1 MIVNRVM
8 LAGVLAAAAGLSGAA
23 LAQDVPL
30 RPPALV
36 PSAPA
41 SKSAP
46 AKPIGPK
53 PASTLSASP
62 AGTVHATAPVQGAAP
77 APVQARGTIPLP
89 VPRPSSLGTRTAA
102 ADGGEQVAVAAKSPA
117 AAPSADPQVML
128 ARVNDALNA
137 MSMMSSDFVQ
147 TNASGRRASG
157 KLYVQK
163 PGRLRFEYDPPSP
176 LEIVADGRSVVIRDR
191 KLNTQDMYSI
201 AQTPLKFLLRD
212 KIDLSR
218 DTNVLDVRSEGDR
231 TTVTLEDKST
241 FGGTSRIAL
250 AFDSRSLAL
259 KQWTVKDPQGYET
272 VVALSNLDVA
282 QRPDPSLFT
291 INYERMIKDK

>member
-1 MIVNRVM
+1 MMVNRVM
-8 LAGVLAAAAGLSGAA
+8 LAGVLAAAAGLAGPAT
-23 LAQDVPL
+23 AQEAPL

-41 SKSAP
+41 
-46 AKPIGPK
+46 PK
-53 PASTLSASP
+53 PARPAAPKPAPTSSASP
-62 AGTVHATAPVQGAAP
+62 AAAQGAAP
-77 APVQARGTIPLP
+77 ASVQARSTIPFP

-102 ADGGEQVAVAAKSPA
+102 ADGGDQVAVAAKSPA
-117 AAPSADPQVML
+117 PAPSSDPQVML
-128 ARVNDALNA
+128 GRVNDALNA
-137 MSMMSSDFVQ
+137 MNVLSSDFVQ
-147 TNASGRRASG
+147 TNASGRKTSG
-157 KLYVQK
+157 RLYVQK

-201 AQTPLKFLLRD
+201 SQTPLKFLLRD
-212 KIDLSR
+212 KIDLGR
-218 DTNVLDVRSEGDR
+218 DTTVLDVRNEGER

-259 KQWTVKDPQGYET
+259 RQWTVKDPQGYET
-272 VVALSNLDVA
+272 VVALSNVDVA